1 MVRNYFFITTI
12 LVLLVGCDFRTK
24 PTEYDGSLSIEMCVK
39 YRDDSLGYN
48 VPLKNVKVQL
58 RAVDYTLP
66 TLSGF
71 TDDFGMV
78 RFSDI
83 PWAKYD
89 LEIRSTVQ
97 IPFIDSAG
105 VMHPD
110 SFINI
115 MVVDT
120 ADLVESRGLSLLRD
134 TIYVIAA
141 SALPGIKINEIYY
154 CGPENN
160 QFYFYDQFIE
170 LYNSSDETLYLD
182 GLIVCRI
189 YHMSTWVTYIFQ
201 FPGTPIVGREY
212 PIHPGQFVVLA
223 QDAIDHR
230 KIIPKSID
238 LSHADW
244 EFVNALDYGDWD
256 NPAVP
261 NLFNLKA
268 GNNKD
273 FMINLA
279 TNVILI
285 GDGTDVNY
293 VDGIDLATVIDCVE
307 YSSLSEHIKD
317 IEKVLDR
324 GWAGVGM
331 QRYSGTSVE
340 RITPGFDT
348 NNSTVDFVNI
358 KPPTPGYQH

>member
-1 MVRNYFFITTI
+1 MVKKVIFIG
-12 LVLLVGCDFRTK
+12 LAFLWMAGCFREK
-24 PTEYDGSLSIEMCVK
+24 PTAYDSTFKITLYVK
-39 YRDDSLGYN
+39 FRDDSLGYN
-48 VPLKNVKVQL
+48 QFLKDVRVRLKPIDYNL
-58 RAVDYTLP
+58 AALTAV
-66 TLSGF
+66 
-71 TDDFGMV
+71 TDDSGKVIFE
-78 RFSDI
+78 DI

-89 LEIRSTVQ
+89 LEIRSTAWV
-97 IPFIDSAG
+97 PFIDSAG
-105 VMHPD
+105 TVVPD
-110 SFINI
+110 SFISLT
-115 MVVDT
+115 VVDT
-120 ADLVESRGLSLLRD
+120 ANLISPNAGGVVVD
-134 TIYVIAA
+134 TIFTIAA
-141 SALPGIKINEIYY
+141 TSLPGIKINEIYY

-170 LYNSSDETLYLD
+170 LYNSSDQTLYLD
-182 GLIVCRI
+182 GIIVCRI

-201 FPGTPIVGREY
+201 FPGKPVVGREY
-212 PIHPGQFVVLA
+212 PIQPGQFVVLA

-244 EFVNALDYGDWD
+244 EFVNSLDFGDWD

-273 FMINLA
+273 FMINLG

-285 GDGTDVNY
+285 ADGTDTDYAN
-293 VDGIDLATVIDCVE
+293 GIDLATVIDCVE
-307 YSSLSEHIKD
+307 YSSLSDHIKD

-331 QRYSGTSVE
+331 QKYSGTSIE

>member
-1 MVRNYFFITTI
+1 MVKKLFFYSA
-12 LVLLVGCDFRTK
+12 LLIIWVGCFREK
-24 PTEYDGSLSIEMCVK
+24 PTAYDGTFNITLYLK

-48 VPLKNVKVQL
+48 HFLKGVKVNL
-58 RAVDYTLP
+58 KAVDYTLP
-66 TLSGF
+66 TLTAFSDDSGKVIF
-71 TDDFGMV
+71 N
-78 RFSDI
+78 DI

-89 LEIRSTVQ
+89 LEIRSAVQ
-97 IPFIDSAG
+97 IPFIDSVG
-105 VMHPD
+105 IIHPD

-115 MVVDT
+115 TVVDT
-120 ADLVESRGLSLLRD
+120 ADLISPQDDNYLID
-134 TIYVIAA
+134 TIYTLAA

-170 LYNSSDETLYLD
+170 LYNSSDQVLYLD
-182 GLIVCRI
+182 GIIVCRI

-201 FPGTPIVGREY
+201 FPGEPVVGREY
-212 PIHPGQFVVLA
+212 PIYPGQFVVLA

-238 LSHADW
+238 LSNADW
-244 EFVNALDYGDWD
+244 EFVNALDFGDWD

-273 FMINLA
+273 FMINLG

-285 GDGTDVNY
+285 ADGTDVEYAN
-293 VDGIDLATVIDCVE
+293 GIDLATVIDCVE

-317 IEKVLDR
+317 IEKILDR
-324 GWAGVGM
+324 GWAGVGL
-331 QRYSGTSVE
+331 QKYSGTSVE